1 MFICPHFFY
10 PLAPTEWGWI
20 TCIYLSFILF
30 SFIDR
35 FIELSEFR
43 QLIFYYINRVVASI
57 VCMFIFPCLLVLND
71 IIFNIKF
78 EVEILFS
85 IHFQLKFLM
94 P

>member
-1 MFICPHFFY
+1 MLIYPHFFY
-10 PLAPTEWGWI
+10 HLAPIEWGWI
-20 TCIYLSFILF
+20 TCTCLSFISF
-30 SFIDR
+30 SFVDR
-35 FIELSEFR
+35 FIELSEFGL
-43 QLIFYYINRVVASI
+43 LIFYYINRVFASI
-57 VCMFIFPCLLVLND
+57 VCMFIFPCLLALND